1 MRVSLQ
7 PAYILHSRPYRDSSL
22 LLEVLTAEHGRLSLV
37 ARGARRRTRGGS
49 AGALLQPF
57 SPLLL
62 GFSGRSELKNLTA
75 TEAAGQ
81 PQLLRGQRMFSGL
94 YLNELLVRLLHRH
107 DPHPQLF
114 AAYASTLDALASDGE
129 LDDIL
134 RRFEFS
140 LLAELGYGFEL
151 DIEGGSGEALLPEAW
166 YHYHPEHGLV
176 PRGPIADPNQ
186 PAFRG
191 ADLLAIAANDF
202 SGAARPTAKRLLR
215 LALAMQLGDAPL
227 RSRELFKAHSAAG
240 KRRDSAG
247 ESAGKGAGVGKQP

>member
-1 MRVSLQ
+1 MRVNLQ

-49 AGALLQPF
+49 VAVLLQPF

-62 GFSGRSELKNLTA
+62 GFSGRSELKNLNA
-75 TEAAGQ
+75 TEAAGR

-140 LLAELGYGFEL
+140 LLVELGYGFDL
-151 DIEGGSGEALLPEAW
+151 RVDGDTGEALLPQAW
-166 YHYHPEHGLV
+166 YHYHPDHGLV
-176 PRGPIADPNQ
+176 ARGPVADPNQ

-191 ADLLAIAANDF
+191 DDLLAIAGNDF
-202 SGAARPTAKRLLR
+202 SGAARTTAKRLLR

-227 RSRELFKAHSAAG
+227 RSRELFKAHS
-240 KRRDSAG
+240 KVVRRPASAG
-247 ESAGKGAGVGKQP
+247 VEEQS

>member
-1 MRVSLQ
+1 MRINLQ
-7 PAYILHSRPYRDSSL
+7 PAYILHSRPYRDSSM

-62 GFSGRSELKNLTA
+62 GFSGRTDLKNLTA
-75 TEAAGQ
+75 TEAAGR
-81 PQLLRGQRMFSGL
+81 PQVLRGQRMFSGL

-114 AAYASTLDALASDGE
+114 ATYASTLDALAGEGE

-140 LLAELGYGFEL
+140 LLVELGYGFDLEV
-151 DIEGGSGEALLPEAW
+151 DGYSGEALLAEAW
-166 YHYHPEHGLV
+166 YHYHPDHGLV
-176 PRGPIADPNQ
+176 ARGPVADPNQ
-186 PAFRG
+186 PAFQG
-191 ADLLAIAANDF
+191 GDLLAIAANDF
-202 SGAARPTAKRLLR
+202 SGTARSTAKRLLR

-227 RSRELFKAHSAAG
+227 RSRELFKAHARAVNKAQGTDVEGRS
-240 KRRDSAG
+240 
-247 ESAGKGAGVGKQP
+247 

>member
-1 MRVSLQ
+1 
-7 PAYILHSRPYRDSSL
+7 
-22 LLEVLTAEHGRLSLV
+22 
-37 ARGARRRTRGGS
+37 
-49 AGALLQPF
+49 
-57 SPLLL
+57 
-62 GFSGRSELKNLTA
+62 
-75 TEAAGQ
+75 
-81 PQLLRGQRMFSGL
+81 MFSGL

-151 DIEGGSGEALLPEAW
+151 DMEGCSGEALLPEAW

-176 PRGPIADPNQ
+176 ARGPVADPNQ

-227 RSRELFKAHSAAG
+227 RSRELFKAHSGAG
-240 KRRDSAG
+240 KRLG
-247 ESAGKGAGVGKQP
+247 ESTGVGKQS